1 MDALESAWRAKE
13 IEREAAVNKAVAAHR
28 QAESKLNQLLFDCEQ
43 RDQALQLRESRLEK
57 EKEDAQMEAE
67 RKITEMEDTCRR
79 VREEYVHQCALEN
92 ARLQDISTENARMR
106 ERLVRGNCHVS
117 MVLRLLLTRIAA
129 VARSSRK
136 ARRRSATSRRT
147 SRSTNT

>member
-1 MDALESAWRAKE
+1 M
-13 IEREAAVNKAVAAHR
+13 NKAVAAHR

-57 EKEDAQMEAE
+57 EKEDAQREAE

-106 ERLVRGNCHVS
+106 ERLVRSNTYHMFCRLAFDTRS
-117 MVLRLLLTRIAA
+117 PLLLPVGKRGGVSQPRGGLHA
-129 VARSSRK
+129 VQTCDERHP
-136 ARRRSATSRRT
+136 
-147 SRSTNT
+147 